1 MPSKPRTKP
10 EKGRSEKG
18 KSDGGRPRKEKPCS
32 ICARGIEYIDYKD
45 LALLKQFLNERA
57 KIKAR
62 RTSGACASCQK
73 HISAAV
79 KNAREMA
86 LIPYTTR

>member
-1 MPSKPRTKP
+1 MSSKTATKKAKPRSKSA
-10 EKGRSEKG
+10 GDADRRKG
-18 KSDGGRPRKEKPCS
+18 KPCP

-45 LALLKQFLNERA
+45 LALLKPFLNERA

-73 HISAAV
+73 HLSAAV

>member
-1 MPSKPRTKP
+1 MPSRKNAKDTKPRKA
-10 EKGRSEKG
+10 
-18 KSDGGRPRKEKPCS
+18 KPCP
-32 ICARGIEYIDYKD
+32 ICSQGIEYIDYKD
-45 LALLKQFLNERA
+45 LALIKPFLNERA

-62 RTSGACASCQK
+62 RTSGACAKCQK
-73 HISAAV
+73 NLAAAV

>member
-1 MPSKPRTKP
+1 MP
-10 EKGRSEKG
+10 
-18 KSDGGRPRKEKPCS
+18 PRKESKADKDKKPRKPKPCP
-32 ICARGIEYIDYKD
+32 ICSQGIEYVDYKD
-45 LALLKQFLNERA
+45 LSLIKPFLNERA

-62 RTSGACASCQK
+62 RTSNVCAKDQK
-73 HISAAV
+73 QLAAAV

>member
-1 MPSKPRTKP
+1 MPSKPRTSSKDR
-10 EKGRSEKG
+10 KGR
-18 KSDGGRPRKEKPCS
+18 SDGGRPRKEKPCS

-45 LALLKQFLNERA
+45 LALLKPFLNERA

-73 HISAAV
+73 HLSAAI

>member
-1 MPSKPRTKP
+1 MPPRSAPKDRKPRKA
-10 EKGRSEKG
+10 
-18 KSDGGRPRKEKPCS
+18 KPCPM
-32 ICARGIEYIDYKD
+32 CAQGIEYVDYKD
-45 LALLKQFLNERA
+45 LSLLKPFLNERA

-62 RTSGACASCQK
+62 RTSGACAGHQAQLA
-73 HISAAV
+73 AAV

>member
-1 MPSKPRTKP
+1 MPPKKPKAKKPRK
-10 EKGRSEKG
+10 
-18 KSDGGRPRKEKPCS
+18 DKPCPV
-32 ICARGIEYIDYKD
+32 CTQGIEYIDYKD
-45 LALLKQFLNERA
+45 LSLLKPFLNERA

-62 RTSGACASCQK
+62 RTSGACAKCQK
-73 HISAAV
+73 QLSAAI

>member
-1 MPSKPRTKP
+1 MASKSAPKKER
-10 EKGRSEKG
+10 
-18 KSDGGRPRKEKPCS
+18 RPRKDRPCP
-32 ICARGIEYIDYKD
+32 ICSQGIEYIDYKD

-62 RTSGACASCQK
+62 RTSGACAACQAK
-73 HISAAV
+73 LSAAV